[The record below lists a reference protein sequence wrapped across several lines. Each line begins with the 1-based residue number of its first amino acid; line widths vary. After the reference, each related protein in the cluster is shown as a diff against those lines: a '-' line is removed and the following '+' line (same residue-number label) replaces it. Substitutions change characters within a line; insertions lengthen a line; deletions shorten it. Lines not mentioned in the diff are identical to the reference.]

1 MEDKSDDLFLF
12 WQVGQSGTSCAIE
25 SNATG
30 IQNTVFRYLKCH
42 EIEDSLKKQVG
53 GKLNKSFGALH
64 FVK

>member
-30 IQNTVFRYLKCH
+30 IQNTVFRYLKCR
-42 EIEDSLKKQVG
+42 EDSLKKQVG
-53 GKLNKSFGALH
+53 GMGNKSFGALH